1 VASQLWDAGRM
12 KGLRSLHDALGAH
25 VFRCLMRWDHWVEMV
40 VPEAHLLQD
49 IYPQLFVDY
58 RKDCTA
64 GVPRR
69 GPHAATQARVAQFPL
84 RAKLCYVAAGVP
96 EGAAVV
102 CFPRSPKPHE
112 VDAEWVREC
121 WR

>member
-1 VASQLWDAGRM
+1 M
-12 KGLRSLHDALGAH
+12 I
-25 VFRCLMRWDHWVEMV
+25 

-49 IYPQLFVDY
+49 MYPRLVVDY
-58 RKDCTA
+58 RKDCTG
-64 GVPRR
+64 GVRTAQR
-69 GPHAATQARVAQFPL
+69 SLHGRNSTNSTATSFL
-84 RAKLCYVAAGVP
+84 RLLGVP